1 MQGKISVVINT
12 LNEEK
17 NIERVINSVSW
28 ADEILICD
36 MHSDDN
42 TAVVAKKLGAKV
54 IFHKRT
60 GFVEPARNFAI
71 SKTEHE
77 WVLIVD
83 ADEEIPEG
91 LEGKLKDIISHP
103 GVTTFVEIPRKNI
116 IFNKWIK
123 SSMWWPD
130 YNIRFFKKEAV
141 SWSNKIHR
149 PPKTEGQGLKL
160 PKDERW
166 AIIHHHY
173 NTISQFISRL
183 NRYTDIQARELR
195 HEGYKFKWTDLI
207 ERPIAEFLGRFFA
220 NKGYQDGLHGLA
232 LSLLQAFSFIVVYLK
247 VWEAQGFK
255 EEEVRL
261 EDFKQLSKQKGEE
274 LNYWFKYGNLSENA
288 VKRFWQKTKNKFNL

>member
-130 YNIRFFKKEAV
+130 YNIRFFRKGKVA
-141 SWSNKIHR
+141 WTNKIHR
-149 PPKTEGQGLKL
+149 PPEARGAGLDL
-160 PKDERW
+160 PEDEKW
-166 AIIHHHY
+166 AIVHHHY
-173 NTISQFISRL
+173 ESVSQFLQRMD
-183 NRYTDIQARELR
+183 RYTKIQSMELKK
-195 HEGYKFKWTDLI
+195 EGYKFSWQDLI
-207 ERPIAEFLGRFFA
+207 SKPLREFLSRFFA
-220 NKGYQDGLHGLA
+220 NRGYEDGLHGLA
-232 LSLLQAFSFIVVYLK
+232 LSLLQAFSFLAVYLK
-247 VWEAQGFK
+247 VWEMDKFK
-255 EEEVRL
+255 EQELKLEEL
-261 EDFKQLSKQKGEE
+261 ELIKKQAGEE
-274 LNYWFKYGNLSENA
+274 LNYWFNKSEARGNL
-288 VKRFWQKTKNKFNL
+288 FKTFFKKFKT